1 MTTGDAVKLVSK
13 FGSVYN
19 CDSFLDSLELM
30 ETMFKMGTL
39 PTEYRI
45 AYRIT
50 IGEMAEFV

>member
-13 FGSVYN
+13 FGATYN
-19 CDSFLDSLELM
+19 CNSFMDSLELM
-30 ETMFKMGTL
+30 ETMLKMGTL

-50 IGEMAEFV
+50 IGELEAVI

>member
-13 FGSVYN
+13 FGAAYN

-30 ETMFKMGTL
+30 EIMFKMGTL

>member
-13 FGSVYN
+13 FGATYN
-19 CDSFLDSLELM
+19 CNSFMDSLELM
-30 ETMFKMGTL
+30 ETMLRMGTL

-50 IGEMAEFV
+50 IGELEAVV